1 MRLSGL
7 GGEGAEEEVV
17 GDGIRSAPRVC
28 HSGVSLPAERKVQDR
43 CGFLTPPGGYFFF
56 FTCHSAS
63 KVH

>member
-28 HSGVSLPAERKVQDR
+28 RSGVCLPAERKVPDR
-43 CGFLTPPGGYFFF
+43 CG
-56 FTCHSAS
+56 AS
-63 KVH
+63 